1 MIEHKIVP
9 PLPDVPGN
17 GSGSCGFSN
26 GAATLEKEVE
36 EAGGR
41 VRRVE
46 VVEELPGLLSPGAV
60 QEKVINV
67 FLKVTSE
74 ASSRIRKPMPEPSCI
89 GGESTSFSKPEENL
103 ALQRS
108 STPPN

>member
-1 MIEHKIVP
+1 MSPEPNIRYAASDGRSEGIISSIEHKIVP

-26 GAATLEKEVE
+26 GAATLEEEVE

-41 VRRVE
+41 VHRVE
-46 VVEELPGLLSPGAV
+46 VVEEPPGLLSQGAV

-67 FLKVTSE
+67 FLKV
-74 ASSRIRKPMPEPSCI
+74 A
-89 GGESTSFSKPEENL
+89 
-103 ALQRS
+103 
-108 STPPN
+108 